1 MAIIM
6 ASSKLSLVLFLTL
19 LMTFGMQTIDVKSDL
34 NYTRPGNWIYPREL
48 KITVVSPIEKI
59 YKEVTLPLNITI
71 RVRHDRPDALYR
83 WGKSRIGYSLDSGLN
98 FTLEDATFAGWENE
112 DGCYVVSGILSGIT
126 AGQHT
131 IDVYAEFDYGVLS
144 FVNRDRI
151 VLSAHS
157 QVSFQVEMPD
167 QRPSPSDMRSSEP
180 QQTEQEIVIG
190 VAIAVVVIG
199 AGLGLL
205 IHLIKRK

>member
-1 MAIIM
+1 MVL
-6 ASSKLSLVLFLTL
+6 SKLALVLSLTL
-19 LMTFGMQTIDVKSDL
+19 LMTFGTQTIVVKSDL

-59 YKEVTLPLNITI
+59 YEESTLPLNITI

-83 WGKSRIGYSLDSGLN
+83 WGKSWIGYSLDSGLN
-98 FTLEDATFAGWENE
+98 FSLEDAAFAGWENE
-112 DGCYVVSGILSGIT
+112 DAFYVVSGILSGIT

-157 QVSFQVEMPD
+157 QVSFQVEIPD
-167 QRPSPSDMRSSEP
+167 QRPSPSVMPTSEP
-180 QQTEQEIVIG
+180 KQTEQLEVILG
-190 VAIAVVVIG
+190 VAIAFAGIG

-205 IHLIKRK
+205 VYFKKHKR